1 MKRDAGSYFQ
11 AAKMVEN
18 VLDGVGGQK
27 TSKICCRR
35 LKRCHTVN
43 EKEFGA
49 KNAARCGARVIN

>member
-1 MKRDAGSYFQ
+1 MKRDAGSYFE

-18 VLDGVGGQK
+18 LLGGKK
-27 TSKICCRR
+27 TCKICCRR

-49 KNAARCGARVIN
+49 KNAARCGAREIN